1 MSKRRVLFVER
12 LCGDSLGAQS
22 AGIEPSSVNP
32 LAVAVMR
39 EVRIDLADKKTK
51 SVFGLFKAGERFNYV
66 VTVCDETSA
75 ERCPIFP
82 GFAERLHWSFAD
94 PAAFKGS
101 WDQKLEKTRVVR
113 DAIRAQIEA
122 WCTTACPRVA

>member
-1 MSKRRVLFVER
+1 MCAATPWVSK
-12 LCGDSLGAQS
+12 AP
-22 AGIEPSSVNP
+22 GIEPGSVNP

-39 EVRIDLADKKTK
+39 EVGIDLADKKTK
-51 SVFGLFKAGERFNYV
+51 SVFDLFKAGERFNYV

-75 ERCPIFP
+75 QRCPIFP

-94 PAAFKGS
+94 PAAFGGS
-101 WDQKLEKTRVVR
+101 WDQKLEKTRAVR
-113 DAIRAQIEA
+113 DAIRAKIQA